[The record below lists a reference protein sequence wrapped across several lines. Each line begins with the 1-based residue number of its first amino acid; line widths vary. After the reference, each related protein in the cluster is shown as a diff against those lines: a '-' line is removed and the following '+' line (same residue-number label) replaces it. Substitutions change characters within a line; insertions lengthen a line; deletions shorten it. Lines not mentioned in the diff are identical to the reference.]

1 MSDSQAAKAP
11 IIIKRIKK
19 VSGGA
24 HGGSWKVAFADF
36 MTTLMA
42 LFLVMW
48 LLAMMPADK
57 RSAVAEYFRS
67 FKYFPI
73 IQKTGDKVF
82 DRGYQ
87 IKQKAVPLQMA
98 RPNVVVDK
106 QKLRNKLKDMVEASV
121 ADAKQHI
128 SISMVEEGVRLEI
141 VDTEGRLM
149 FVAGS
154 AEPTLQAKAI
164 LSEFYDTL
172 MGIGNRIVIEG
183 HTDASTYMSDQ
194 DSNWELSVA
203 RANSVRKVLT
213 SMGMSPERIA
223 MVAGYASTKPIIPEN
238 PVDPRNRRVSI
249 VVLYPESEAITEA
262 LEGK

>member
-1 MSDSQAAKAP
+1 VSDTPSVKAP

-19 VSGGA
+19 VVGGH

-36 MTTLMA
+36 MTTMMA

-48 LLAMMPADK
+48 LLALVPPDK
-57 RSAVAEYFRS
+57 RAAVAEYFRA
-67 FKYFPI
+67 FKYFPVV
-73 IQKTGDKVF
+73 QKTGDKVL

-87 IKQKAVPLQMA
+87 IKKKAMPVQMA
-98 RPNVVVDK
+98 RPHIVVDK
-106 QKLRNKLKDMVEASV
+106 QNLKNKLKDMVEGSL
-121 ADAKQHI
+121 ADVKQHI
-128 SISMVEEGVRLEI
+128 SISMVEEGLRIEI

-154 AEPTLQAKAI
+154 ADPTPQAKAI
-164 LSEFYDTL
+164 LSEFYNMLAD
-172 MGIGNRIVIEG
+172 IDNRVTIEG

-194 DSNWELSVA
+194 ASNWELSVA

-213 SMGMSPERIA
+213 AMGMNPERIA

-249 VVLYPESEAITEA
+249 VVLYPEPSSQAQA
-262 LEGK
+262 P